1 MIVETKVGDAAAVV
15 VAALSVVVLS
25 VDVYVSIRLVNQF
38 KETQLIDRD
47 KNRKKEK
54 KKETWRK
61 KGKRYRLYGM
71 DQIVCDETKLCNE
84 KE

>member
-15 VAALSVVVLS
+15 VAASSVVVLS

-38 KETQLIDRD
+38 KETQLIDRG

-61 KGKRYRLYGM
+61 RGKR
-71 DQIVCDETKLCNE
+71 
-84 KE
+84 